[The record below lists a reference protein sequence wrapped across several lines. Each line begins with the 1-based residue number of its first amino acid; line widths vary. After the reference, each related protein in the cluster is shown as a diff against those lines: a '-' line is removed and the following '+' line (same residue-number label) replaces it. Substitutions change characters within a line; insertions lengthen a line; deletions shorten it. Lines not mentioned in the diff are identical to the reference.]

1 MHPRYAI
8 YYTPPPSS
16 RLASFAAG
24 VIGYDSCEA
33 VEVRFAE
40 LPGIDSHV
48 QKLMTIDPRRY
59 GFHATLVAPF
69 YLRERSQEEQLIAA
83 ANDFASMTPPA
94 RIGSLTV
101 AVLDDFIALVPVGS
115 DRGEIVIGRR
125 ADLIRVRVVHNVPV
139 VRSVWRGGRRVA

>member
-8 YYTPPPSS
+8 YYTPPPYS

-48 QKLMTIDPRRY
+48 QKLMTVDPRRY

-101 AVLDDFIALVPVGS
+101 AVLGDFIALVPAGS